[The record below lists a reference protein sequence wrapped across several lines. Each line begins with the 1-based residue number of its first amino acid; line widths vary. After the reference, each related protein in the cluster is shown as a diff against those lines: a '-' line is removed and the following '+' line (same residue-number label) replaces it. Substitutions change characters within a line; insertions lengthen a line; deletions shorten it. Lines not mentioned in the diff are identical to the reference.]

1 MLPLFVFGSMEK
13 AQTAMLTWR
22 YLQER
27 KRLWAAPE
35 TVRAAR
41 RQLRVVFCRKI
52 MMKIKDMVSSQK
64 ENRR

>member
-27 KRLWAAPE
+27 KWI
-35 TVRAAR
+35 RAAR